1 MPITTT
7 TLRYTN
13 WLKVNPQNGARLTD
27 PLEPAALERA
37 LASRRLPIGPAGA
50 EAIRALYAE
59 ASKNGTPTY
68 ASFQRHI
75 ERTERQL
82 RDERAPGRVNDGF
95 VDAREV
101 ALLRSAGA
109 TATFEFLQGRFPAT
123 VTTAAGA
130 KATVRQLDRALETL
144 LNTVDVAFKTL
155 PKRPAPDYRQI
166 VAALRTAGAGLPK
179 PARDALTLAANAAT
193 GRGAG
198 GSLTE
203 AGATPPTARTIKDA
217 LRRAHAAVRSADGA
231 VVVDLESPNQAGASR
246 RDGVVTE
253 LELSRT
259 WAVRGEAARALF
271 DFATSL

>member
-1 MPITTT
+1 MPIATS

-37 LASRRLPIGPAGA
+37 LATRRLPIGPAGT

-59 ASKNGTPTY
+59 ASRNGTPTY

-101 ALLRSAGA
+101 ALLRSPAA

-123 VTTAAGA
+123 GTTADGA

-144 LNTVDVAFKTL
+144 LKTVDAAFKTL
-155 PKRPAPDYRQI
+155 PKRPAPDYRQ
-166 VAALRTAGAGLPK
+166 VVTALRAAGAGLPK
-179 PARDALTLAANAAT
+179 PARDALVIAANAVT

-198 GSLTE
+198 GSLTD
-203 AGATPPTARTIKDA
+203 GRATPPASSDIKDA
-217 LRRAHAAVRSADGA
+217 LRRAHAALRSADGA
-231 VVVDLESPNQAGASR
+231 QVEDLVSPVRPGASR

-253 LELSRT
+253 LEMSRT
-259 WAVRGEAARALF
+259 RAVRGKTSRALF
-271 DFATSL
+271 DFARSL